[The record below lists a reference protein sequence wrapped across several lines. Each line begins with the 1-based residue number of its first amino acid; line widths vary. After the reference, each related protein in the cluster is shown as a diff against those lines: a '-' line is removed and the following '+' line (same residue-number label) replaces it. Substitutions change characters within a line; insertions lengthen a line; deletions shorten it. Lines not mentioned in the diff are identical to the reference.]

1 MPTVRG
7 KEGVTRFFAQAPTMI
22 EERVLRGAAR
32 AGMAVIADEARD
44 RVASADVREALVVTS
59 KIEPGRITVK
69 LSVRRGWARSVAT
82 WLEYGTSPHYI
93 SVDDSQRGG
102 RSAARVNKLEKAG
115 TLVIAGQ
122 PVGTTVFHPGAR
134 PHPFMRVSLDVKE
147 REAIAAAQS
156 YINSRVSRYG
166 IAGGAE
172 SDA

>member
-1 MPTVRG
+1 MPTVTG
-7 KEGVTRFFAQAPTMI
+7 KDDVARFFARAPKTL

-32 AGMAVIADEARD
+32 AGMAVIAGEARD
-44 RVASADVREALVVTS
+44 RVTSSDVREALVVTS
-59 KIEPGRITVK
+59 KAEPGRVTSR
-69 LSVRRGWARSVAT
+69 LSVKAGWARSVAT

-102 RSAARVNKLEKAG
+102 RSAARINKLAKAG
-115 TLVIAGQ
+115 TLVIGGQ
-122 PVGTTVFHPGAR
+122 PVGSTVFHPGAR

-156 YINSRVSRYG
+156 YINSRVSRSG